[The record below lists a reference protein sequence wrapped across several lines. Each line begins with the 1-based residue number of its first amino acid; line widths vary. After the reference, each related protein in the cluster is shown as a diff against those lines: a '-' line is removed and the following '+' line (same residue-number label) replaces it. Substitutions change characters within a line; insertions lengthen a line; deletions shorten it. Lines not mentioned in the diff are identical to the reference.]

1 MRSGPGLLVI
11 TFLAGACGGTMV
23 SLTQQEISP
32 SYTAGEFG
40 YAGARGAIRVIVAG
54 DAMGADPSALDR
66 AVTDAMQ
73 GRHWGPRT
81 EFTTRDHPGIRP
93 SYRVVMMF
101 NPAPTMVGMRLCRE
115 DPQTLPVVRP
125 DAGIVLFSAFCRG
138 GETMTEIKGRIGGAS
153 GPANPGFAEL
163 VAQVTRSLFPPERRF
178 EGDERS
184 APPWLQCD

>member
-1 MRSGPGLLVI
+1 M
-11 TFLAGACGGTMV
+11 
-23 SLTQQEISP
+23 E
-32 SYTAGEFG
+32 
-40 YAGARGAIRVIVAG
+40 
-54 DAMGADPSALDR
+54 ADPSALGR

-81 EFTTRDHPGIRP
+81 EFTAQDHPGIRP

-115 DPQTLPVVRP
+115 DPQTLSVVRP